1 MEAPMADLKMKVR
14 IGQNE
19 FEAEGPQEIVEKHF
33 ETFSRLLSQPQTPA
47 STVANKTGA
56 SDGTFVV
63 PESTCAFAKV
73 FHQEGKRIS
82 LIGRFDGIDRE
93 LDAALL
99 ILFGHKELRG
109 ADAVSADE
117 LLYGLNQTG
126 YTLERADRLMKRG
139 REKGLLNFSGV
150 RRGTKYRLTLPGIAR
165 AKELGKELQDMFQIV
180 P

>member
-1 MEAPMADLKMKVR
+1 MADLKIKVR

-33 ETFSRLLSQPQTPA
+33 EAFSRLLSQPQTPA
-47 STVANKTGA
+47 SMVTKMTGA
-56 SDGTFVV
+56 SDGTFLI
-63 PESTCAFAKV
+63 PESTSPFAKV

-82 LIGRFDGIDRE
+82 LIGRFDGTDRE

-109 ADAVSADE
+109 ADVVSADE

-126 YTLERADRLMKRG
+126 YTLERADRLMRRG
-139 REKGLLNFSGV
+139 REQGLLNFSGV
-150 RRGTKYRLTLPGIAR
+150 RRGTKYRLTMPGITR
-165 AKELGKELQDMFQIV
+165 AKELGKELQDMFQLM
-180 P
+180 